1 MCIETDDF
9 PKGPGGGADMPET
22 LDLQSSMST
31 DEKLRKL
38 DSGNKVVDKTQRAIQ
53 IFGVFLTGFICLLC
67 ILPFV
72 LIISSSFTAEKSI
85 TLHGF
90 SLIPREFSLSA
101 YDLIFKNPKMVL
113 GSYLVTI
120 GLTVTGTTVGLFII
134 AMTGYALQRPDFPLR
149 NHISFYIY
157 FTTLFSGGLIPFYM
171 VVTRTLKLK
180 DSYFAVLLPL
190 MMSPWLIILMK
201 NFLKSIPHSITESAT
216 IDGAGDFYIFLRII
230 LPTATPALATVGLFL
245 ALNYWNE
252 WYNSMLFLSSKV
264 TYRPLQLFLYNTVN
278 EAKYIRDSAAASNI
292 PAVDIPLESMK
303 MATAVVATGPI
314 IFVYPFVQKYF
325 IQGITV
331 GAVKG

>member
-1 MCIETDDF
+1 MPRTIE
-9 PKGPGGGADMPET
+9 
-22 LDLQSSMST
+22 LQSGT
-31 DEKLRKL
+31 AANIQKPKQE
-38 DSGNKVVDKTQRAIQ
+38 SGHKVVDKTQKIIQ
-53 IFGVFLTGFICLLC
+53 VFGVLLTGLISLFC

-90 SLIPREFSLSA
+90 SLFPREFSLDA
-101 YDLIFKNPKMVL
+101 YDLIFQNPRMVL
-113 GSYLVTI
+113 GSYAVTI
-120 GLTVTGTTVGLFII
+120 GLTITGTLIGLFII
-134 AMTGYALQRPDFPLR
+134 AMTGYALQRPDFLLR

-171 VVTRTLKLK
+171 MVTRTLKLK
-180 DSYFAVLLPL
+180 DSYLAVLLPL

-216 IDGAGDFYIFLRII
+216 IDGANDFYIFIKII

-245 ALNYWNE
+245 ALSYWNE
-252 WYNSMLFLSSKV
+252 WYNSMLFLSSRV
-264 TYRPLQLFLYNTVN
+264 EYRPLQLFLYNTVN

-292 PAVDIPLESMK
+292 PAIEIPLESMK
-303 MATAVVATGPI
+303 MATAVVATGPV
-314 IFVYPFVQKYF
+314 IFIYPFVQKYF